1 MVAEQKLLPLGV
13 RAMAARVPSSHGSLD
28 GDPAEGGEG
37 SRQPAAP
44 TVEPEDDP
52 FDSDEFREFL
62 RERRLRGGRRA
73 EVGAVHA
80 RPVGRSARRPEDD
93 SDDDRPNRGGGAGQP
108 PEWDGVSQT
117 FQDWLIKCKLWLA
130 TTKAK
135 PRTQGPL
142 ILQRL
147 SGAPFQAFKHWAKDV
162 AWLNNENGGSA
173 LLEAMNLPENFGEDR
188 EEDLL
193 ASLSKIT
200 YHMKRGKDESLR
212 GFWSRWEEAL
222 QKIREHQVILPDKYI
237 GFLLIQ
243 ALGLGDADIKSLLS
257 FTRGSII
264 PSEVR
269 EWARKHEMKLM
280 AKDVG
285 TEKDR
290 KGTSASTRST
300 AGHYFIEDEHAAEEI
315 NFMEDAL
322 NELYSE
328 DAEYE
333 EVDSSQVPEDE
344 ILDEHE
350 VAEVLNTMIQR
361 KKTFVQSAK
370 IKKAKELAHG
380 YGNWK
385 KNPTGSSASSGGTNQ
400 MSVTGR
406 LKGGNYK
413 MSLEALKATSRCSKC
428 GQVGHWHKDP
438 QCPKN
443 QGRKTTQEAHYME
456 KDSQPTDTEEAI
468 FCGFMEK
475 EVEKQD
481 HYNLVEP
488 YVDFACDELRLPPA
502 DRLLSDLSS
511 HEPSTAP
518 ATNAMASN
526 SEDHLFGFESADIGA
541 YMSGST
547 LTEGFG
553 CDLGVGLGVGLKAV
567 NREIFWSEG
576 VGNPGNPKPH
586 EDLCGTIDT
595 GCQRMAIGLATL
607 RKLQSAMPNDME
619 IGTIKQEYRFKS
631 VHGTSSTTHVAT
643 IPTSLGRRGSILK
656 PAIFTGDH
664 SEQAPFLISLPFLM
678 ACRTVLH
685 LDPSRGLRAYFKK
698 FGFSVDLHIGP
709 TGALRI
715 PLTNFTSKQLKHLRE
730 TQAEVLQSQAE
741 FEVLKTTAFGRDSSD
756 PDVCGAN
763 SVEPAAH
770 GEQQACAYRATGVEH
785 DRRSL
790 VQNGAQAAVPHDPH
804 EHSSDRTTS
813 WPRPSWPRGDDR
825 PGDEGAQEATIQCM
839 ASHKRSSRG
848 RCQK

>member
-37 SRQPAAP
+37 FRQPAAP

-73 EVGAVHA
+73 EVGAVVA

-93 SDDDRPNRGGGAGQP
+93 SDDDRRNRGGGAGQP

-142 ILQRL
+142 ILQKL
-147 SGAPFQAFKHWAKDV
+147 SGAPFQAFKHWAKDA

-222 QKIREHQVILPDKYI
+222 RKIREHQVILPDKYI

-333 EVDSSQVPEDE
+333 EADSSQVPEDK

-370 IKKAKELAHG
+370 IKKAKELARG

-385 KNPTGSSASSGGTNQ
+385 KTPAGSSASSGGTSQ

-406 LKGGNYK
+406 LKGGN
-413 MSLEALKATSRCSKC
+413 
-428 GQVGHWHKDP
+428 
-438 QCPKN
+438 
-443 QGRKTTQEAHYME
+443 
-456 KDSQPTDTEEAI
+456 
-468 FCGFMEK
+468 
-475 EVEKQD
+475 
-481 HYNLVEP
+481 
-488 YVDFACDELRLPPA
+488 
-502 DRLLSDLSS
+502 
-511 HEPSTAP
+511 
-518 ATNAMASN
+518 
-526 SEDHLFGFESADIGA
+526 
-541 YMSGST
+541 
-547 LTEGFG
+547 
-553 CDLGVGLGVGLKAV
+553 
-567 NREIFWSEG
+567 
-576 VGNPGNPKPH
+576 
-586 EDLCGTIDT
+586 
-595 GCQRMAIGLATL
+595 
-607 RKLQSAMPNDME
+607 
-619 IGTIKQEYRFKS
+619 
-631 VHGTSSTTHVAT
+631 
-643 IPTSLGRRGSILK
+643 
-656 PAIFTGDH
+656 
-664 SEQAPFLISLPFLM
+664 
-678 ACRTVLH
+678 
-685 LDPSRGLRAYFKK
+685 
-698 FGFSVDLHIGP
+698 
-709 TGALRI
+709 
-715 PLTNFTSKQLKHLRE
+715 
-730 TQAEVLQSQAE
+730 
-741 FEVLKTTAFGRDSSD
+741 
-756 PDVCGAN
+756 
-763 SVEPAAH
+763 
-770 GEQQACAYRATGVEH
+770 
-785 DRRSL
+785 
-790 VQNGAQAAVPHDPH
+790 
-804 EHSSDRTTS
+804 
-813 WPRPSWPRGDDR
+813 
-825 PGDEGAQEATIQCM
+825 
-839 ASHKRSSRG
+839 
-848 RCQK
+848 